1 MKFAADPL
9 SILILSVILV
19 LLLSMSLFGFVQNAF
34 ASHKAG
40 HEGPA
45 EDLTVVLNE
54 NVSITDIVTTFHD
67 SQPQAFEISL
77 VETMEINDL
86 VDSSTSHN
94 ISLFEVVLA
103 SDSFISSTDFKI
115 SFTEQVNIIDQEDT
129 KSTFFVDI
137 VETININDLVTS
149 SIFTLPQ
156 TFAISLT
163 ETVNMIDTIT
173 TSLFTLP
180 QAFAISLDEG
190 IDIID
195 GVESSTFTVPQ
206 TFVIGLSENVEVGDI
221 IILVSEVPPSTNFTK
236 FLLEQI
242 NVNDSVLVA
251 TSGPTSD
258 PNNFFIKMTEL
269 VIVSDIIEGIT
280 PTKIIIVAKID
291 NGRPKLDPAPE
302 IVKFSI
308 NGTTYNDLPFHKV
321 VNDEFFIGTPINFAF
336 EILENSG
343 AKHVKM
349 IQLALGLPVDD
360 YISQADTRIILYYS
374 GTTNRS
380 ESIILDKNDSIE
392 NVTTS
397 IVIGDKLTY
406 VNFTL
411 TPTKAMEHKKL
422 GLQVTDDRGNGKQFY
437 LQGMGIIDPSPP
449 EFDKITL
456 EPEKCKVVIS
466 LKRDWCGWADYLEN
480 QGVQAMNY
488 LRSIATL
495 EKEYHTH
502 SLEEIIIKNLHS
514 PIVNYYPWEHGQ

>member
-1 MKFAADPL
+1 MNKIFLL
-9 SILILSVILV
+9 SLLLV
-19 LLLSMSLFGFVQNAF
+19 LPLIFVQNAF

-45 EDLTVVLNE
+45 EDLTIALNE
-54 NVSITDIVTTFHD
+54 NVNITDIVTTFHD
-67 SQPQAFEISL
+67 SQPQAFTLSLTEQVDITDQLDTKSEFTKSLIETINVNDSVTPSIFTPPQTFTILLNENVEITDTKITS
-77 VETMEINDL
+77 
-86 VDSSTSHN
+86 VDFVT
-94 ISLFEVVLA
+94 
-103 SDSFISSTDFKI
+103 
-115 SFTEQVNIIDQEDT
+115 SFTETLQVLD
-129 KSTFFVDI
+129 SV
-137 VETININDLVTS
+137 
-149 SIFTLPQ
+149 
-156 TFAISLT
+156 IS
-163 ETVNMIDTIT
+163 
-173 TSLFTLP
+173 SLFTPP

-190 IDIID
+190 VDITD

-258 PNNFFIKMTEL
+258 PNNFFINIIEL
-269 VIVSDIIEGIT
+269 VIVSNVIEGIT
-280 PTKIIIVAKID
+280 PTKIIIVAQID

-302 IVKFSI
+302 IVKFTI
-308 NGTTYNDLPFHKV
+308 NSTVHNDLPFHKV

-380 ESIILDKNDSIE
+380 ESVILDKNDSIE

-422 GLQVTDDRGNGKQFY
+422 GLQVIDDRGNGKQFY

-456 EPEKCKVVIS
+456 ELEKCKVVIS

-480 QGVQAMNY
+480 QGIQAMNY